1 MAFVVIGDFTGKF
14 EIHTQ
19 GTTSVKLA
27 DYIDRYEESYLLDL
41 LGVELYDLFMV
52 DPEIAPYSTLVAP
65 LKFQNSFGEIF
76 NSKGIV
82 DMLLGFI
89 YFEFQRDMKVQQTVN
104 SAVKIKSNVSD
115 RAGIL
120 DMNLYGRY
128 NESIETF
135 KAIQQ
140 YIITN
145 PTDYETFQGVE
156 RGYIYTAY

>member
-1 MAFVVIGDFTGKF
+1 MAFVEIGDFTGKF

-19 GTTSVKLA
+19 GTTAIKLA
-27 DYIDRYEESYLLDL
+27 DYITRYEESYLVDM
-41 LGVELYDLFMV
+41 LGVELYDLLMV
-52 DPEIAPYSTLVAP
+52 DPEIAPYSTIVEP
-65 LKFQNSFGEIF
+65 LKFQENCEIYISRGF
-76 NSKGIV
+76 K

-120 DMNLYGRY
+120 DMNLYGRF
-128 NESIETF
+128 NESMETY

-140 YIITN
+140 YVIN
-145 PTDYETFQGVE
+145 NSADFPTFQGVE